1 MKGRIFS
8 NTRTVL
14 LHIFPGLMLYGA
26 AVIFLPGMIT
36 YFSAMCF
43 AGAVNQIT
51 DLQLVPSLL
60 LVAGYTVL
68 MVLSS
73 VFSTAMGYWFQGMR
87 MKVDN
92 ASRTDILSKVPREAL
107 VLFEDDSWLARLERI
122 VGLSGVPSDFINN
135 AVSFLSQMVSIVFY
149 YIYVYQYIGLR
160 ALFFLLIFVPSIVK
174 SYLASHIMDQARKK
188 MNPVLQLERKRFSL
202 FLDPGVQSEGRIFRS
217 EDFVYDK
224 WKESFQEQHLLELKS
239 DRRVMGAQLGMD
251 LLTGGLA
258 ALLLV
263 YLITMSGTGGISVGA
278 VIALVPYIR
287 NIISSA
293 DAAMNR
299 MGSFYLTVLEY
310 REIKSFYGDYLKES
324 RQADQTA
331 SNERREGVLEVSSL
345 CFTYPG
351 SDREILHDISF
362 SVMPGEKVAV
372 VGENG
377 AGKSTLLKI
386 LAGIYS
392 VKDGCIW
399 YHGRDI
405 NAMSDEER
413 GKSVSFIF
421 QNPLHY
427 PANMKDNLLLGQ
439 GTAQSSREAV
449 KLLEKLDGSLLKG
462 LEQEDAILVPGFRKS
477 TNISNGQWQK
487 IGIIR
492 SLMKKDCD
500 VFFFDEPTAALDPV
514 SEVEAFNLFLEGVG
528 DRTMLIATHRLGLAR
543 KADRI
548 IFLRNSAVEAVG
560 THDELMKSCQE
571 YAKMYESQA
580 QWYQKEG
587 CSDVL

>member
-1 MKGRIFS
+1 MKEGIFNGTKVVLLRIFP
-8 NTRTVL
+8 VL
-14 LHIFPGLMLYGA
+14 VLYGA

-36 YFSAMCF
+36 YCSAMCF

-60 LVAGYTVL
+60 SVAVYAGL

-73 VFSTAMGYWFQGMR
+73 VFHTAMGNWFQGMR

-92 ASRTDILSKVPREAL
+92 TARTDILSKVPRKAL
-107 VLFEDDSWLARLERI
+107 VLFEDDNWLAGYERI
-122 VGLSGVPSDFINN
+122 VGLSGVPADFINN
-135 AVSFLSQMVSIVFY
+135 AISFLSQMVSILLY

-160 ALFFLLIFVPSIVK
+160 ALLFLLIFVPSVIK
-174 SYLASHIMDQARKK
+174 SYLASHIMEHARRKI
-188 MNPVLQLERKRFSL
+188 NPVLQLERKRFSL

-217 EDFVYDK
+217 EDFVFGK
-224 WKESFQEQHLLELKS
+224 WKESFQKQHLLELKN
-239 DRRVMGAQLGMD
+239 DRRVLAAQFGMD

-258 ALLLV
+258 ALLFV
-263 YLITMSGTGGISVGA
+263 YLITMSGAGGISVGA

-293 DAAMNR
+293 DSAMNR
-299 MGSFYLTVLEY
+299 IGSFYLTVMEY
-310 REIKSFYGDYLKES
+310 REIKSFYNDYLKES
-324 RQADQTA
+324 CQAEQAA
-331 SNERREGVLEVSSL
+331 SNERGGGVLEVSSL

-351 SDREILHDISF
+351 SEREILHDISF
-362 SVMPGEKVAV
+362 SVMRGEKVAV

-413 GKSVSFIF
+413 SKRVSFIF

-427 PANMKDNLLLGQ
+427 PANMKDNLLFGQ
-439 GTAQSSREAV
+439 APEESGREAT
-449 KLLEKLDGSLLKG
+449 KLLEKLDKSLLEG
-462 LEQEDAILVPGFRKS
+462 LEREDAILVPGFRQS

-528 DRTMLIATHRLGLAR
+528 ERTMLIATHRLGLAR

-548 IFLRNSAVEAVG
+548 LFLKDSAVEAVG
-560 THDELMKSCQE
+560 THEELMKSCGE
-571 YAKMYESQA
+571 YARMYESQA
-580 QWYQKEG
+580 QWY
-587 CSDVL
+587 